1 MNLLQEKALYHLTGQ
16 MKNGELAGLSLEKI
30 VSNYPYF
37 GPAQSLLAC
46 HYHTVGH
53 PLANEQSARTTLYYN
68 NPRWWEFQL
77 TEAIQS
83 INEHPVNQA
92 LLSEQD
98 TMPAISISPNV
109 PVEIP
114 SSLEGIP
121 STPPDEVEISQ
132 SITIP
137 TVEAVKAILRKIDGG
152 ISENKPIS
160 YEKPLD
166 PESEPVP
173 GRLTQLLQSQLS
185 SFQQPVQPTD
195 QLEYQQA
202 EPMHTVDYFAS
213 QGIKLNLKQAPK
225 DALTNKLM
233 SFTDWLRQVK
243 QSEKSSEVSQMEKK
257 VSEDA
262 SHSVRREE
270 VVTEAMAEVLLRQ
283 GHREQAIQL
292 FTKLSFQIP
301 EKSSYFAARIEQI
314 KAIL

>member
-16 MKNGELAGLSLEKI
+16 MKNGELAGVSLEKI

-53 PLANEQSARTTLYYN
+53 PLATEQSARATLFYS
-68 NPRWWEFQL
+68 NPRWWAFQL
-77 TEAIQS
+77 EEAVQS
-83 INEHPVNQA
+83 NNNQSVSQILMPEQEASPV
-92 LLSEQD
+92 
-98 TMPAISISPNV
+98 ISNSPNL
-109 PVEIP
+109 PEEISAP
-114 SSLEGIP
+114 LEDIP
-121 STPPDEVEISQ
+121 FTPPDEVATTQ

-137 TVEAVKAILRKIDGG
+137 TVEAVKEILRKIDGG
-152 ISENKPIS
+152 ISENMPISDEKPIQ
-160 YEKPLD
+160 PV
-166 PESEPVP
+166 SEPVP

-185 SFQQPVQPTD
+185 SFQQPVQSTD
-195 QLEYQQA
+195 KLDYQQA

-225 DALTNKLM
+225 DALTNKLL

-243 QSEKSSEVSQMEKK
+243 QSEKSTEVSQMEKK

-262 SHSVRREE
+262 SHSVRKEE

-301 EKSSYFAARIEQI
+301 EKSSYFAGRIEQI
-314 KAIL
+314 KAKL